1 MAARQNVI
9 ILSRE
14 SPLPEAATKMVRKPE
29 ACFVHEDKTGL
40 NEGSLQLK
48 PLPNAMTRPFV
59 PYGHRIVLTL
69 GKYSESMSFRKGV

>member
-40 NEGSLQLK
+40 NEGSF
-48 PLPNAMTRPFV
+48 A
-59 PYGHRIVLTL
+59 
-69 GKYSESMSFRKGV
+69 